1 MEINSLLNL
10 YKDAA
15 GIWHK
20 DRFRPL
26 VTALANLRMNLV
38 MVQFWGIYGIILST
52 VLSALIVGMP
62 WLLNNLFSTLFERKY
77 LKDYLKMLVFYVAVS
92 AIVCCIT
99 TLLCGII
106 EFNEIGTLLI
116 RVVICCVLPNLLF
129 LCIYHNK
136 SEFKESVKLIDRM
149 TNHKFHFLL
158 CHFV

>member
-26 VTALANLRMNLV
+26 ATAMANLCMNLV

-77 LKDYLKMLVFYVAVS
+77 LKAYLKMLVFYVAVS

-99 TLLCGII
+99 TLLCSII
-106 EFNEIGTLLI
+106 KFNEIGTLLI
-116 RVVICCVLPNLLF
+116 RAVICCVVPNLLF
-129 LCIYHNK
+129 WGTYHNK

-149 TNHKFHFLL
+149 TNYKVHFLL

>member
-26 VTALANLRMNLV
+26 ATAMANLCMNLV

-52 VLSALIVGMP
+52 VLSMLIVGMP

-77 LKDYLKMLVFYVAVS
+77 LKSYLRTLLFYVLIS
-92 AIVCCIT
+92 ASICCVT
-99 TLLCGII
+99 TLLCSYI
-106 EFNEIGTLLI
+106 NCSEIVTLLI
-116 RVVICCVLPNLLF
+116 RAVICCILPNLLF
-129 LCIYHNK
+129 LVIYHNNR
-136 SEFKESVKLIDRM
+136 EFKESVKLIDRM
-149 TNHKFHFLL
+149 TNYKVHFLL
-158 CHFV
+158 CRFI